1 VETVDPLEV
10 ALSDA
15 LEAIQAV
22 TLELAQL
29 KDIDEVAEG
38 ALGLALRLT
47 RSSVAFIGLA
57 DAAGAYEHVYSRAAG
72 AAAPPPRAE
81 AERLMAAAR
90 SNTHHSICGHPL
102 NAAGE
107 VLGMIGVARISSYS
121 TVDRQAFA
129 IFANHVAS
137 SLQAARLRRRREEMV
152 GALIN
157 LRADLER
164 TEKERLLTVERAASA
179 ERVEVAHELAVEA
192 LLAVSTHAGSNRT
205 LVDFYRHLSKS
216 IAELVGAGRVLFWQ
230 LDEKGSIRPISG
242 GYGTDTEF
250 ISRLEP
256 VPCDPA
262 RDDIASRVVFKDV
275 IFRAA
280 TGDKSPDAGRML
292 ASLGVS
298 SAIGVPWRSG
308 DLRLGLV
315 AAYDSKRPEGF
326 TREDTW
332 VLQKAALSAGLVWQL
347 KLAEGDLKKSIDRL
361 QNVDAARQLLLK
373 AVTTAV
379 DDERKRFASE
389 LHDDA
394 LQKLTAVELNLAR
407 LEEPVGPGQLV
418 LSEVKKLLVQTEDAL
433 RRLLFDV
440 RPPALE
446 DAGGLEQSVVDRLA
460 ILRSLTGIEAKLELE
475 LSEDLTYESRS
486 IVFRQVAEAL
496 TNIEKHAKATQITV
510 RLTTTDGGV
519 YGLVEDN
526 GSGFVV
532 AERNNLPGHLGLLA
546 LKERALMSGGWYK
559 IDSRPGLGTQI
570 EFWIPV
576 SK

>member
-1 VETVDPLEV
+1 METVDPLDV

-15 LEAIQAV
+15 LEAIQAA

-29 KDIDEVAEG
+29 KDVDEVAEV

-47 RSSVAFIGLA
+47 RSSVAFMGLA
-57 DAAGAYEHVYSRAAG
+57 DATGAYEQVYSRASNST
-72 AAAPPPRAE
+72 AAPARAE
-81 AERLMAAAR
+81 AERLMAAAS
-90 SNTHHSICGHPL
+90 SNIHRSICGHSL
-102 NAAGE
+102 KAAGE
-107 VLGMIGVARISSYS
+107 VLGMVGVARDSGYS
-121 TVDRQAFA
+121 AVERQAFA

-164 TEKERLLTVERAASA
+164 TEKQRLLTAERAASA
-179 ERVEVAHELAVEA
+179 ERVEIAHELAVEA
-192 LLAVSTHAGSNRT
+192 LLAVSMHAGSDRKLT
-205 LVDFYRHLSKS
+205 DFYRHLSTS
-216 IAELVGAGRVLFWQ
+216 IAELVGAGKVLFWR
-230 LDEKGSIRPISG
+230 LDEKGMLSPIAG
-242 GYGTDTEF
+242 GYGTDHTF
-250 ISRLEP
+250 ISRLDP
-256 VPCDPA
+256 VACDPD
-262 RDDIASRVVFKDV
+262 RNDIASRVVFQDV
-275 IFRAA
+275 IFRAV
-280 TGDKSPDAGRML
+280 TGDESADAGPWL
-292 ASLGVS
+292 ARVGVS
-298 SAIGVPWRSG
+298 SAMSVTWRSG

-315 AAYDSKRPEGF
+315 AAYDSKRPAGF

-347 KLAEGDLKKSIDRL
+347 KLAERDLKKTIERL

-379 DDERKRFASE
+379 DNERKRFASE

-394 LQKLTAVELNLAR
+394 LQKLTALELHLER
-407 LEEPVGPGQLV
+407 LEEPIGPGKLV
-418 LSEVKKLLVQTEDAL
+418 LREVKKLLVQTEDAL

-440 RPPALE
+440 RPPAIE
-446 DAGGLEQSVVDRLA
+446 DSGGLKQSIVDRLA
-460 ILRSLTGIEAKLELE
+460 ILRSLIGIEAEVELD
-475 LSEDLTYESRS
+475 LSDDLTYESRS

-496 TNIEKHAKATQITV
+496 TNIEKHAKATQIKV
-510 RLTTTDGGV
+510 RVITTAGGV

-526 GSGFVV
+526 GRGFVV

-559 IDSRPGLGTQI
+559 IDSQPGLGTKI

-576 SK
+576 AK

>member
-1 VETVDPLEV
+1 
-10 ALSDA
+10 
-15 LEAIQAV
+15 
-22 TLELAQL
+22 
-29 KDIDEVAEG
+29 
-38 ALGLALRLT
+38 
-47 RSSVAFIGLA
+47 
-57 DAAGAYEHVYSRAAG
+57 
-72 AAAPPPRAE
+72 
-81 AERLMAAAR
+81 
-90 SNTHHSICGHPL
+90 
-102 NAAGE
+102 
-107 VLGMIGVARISSYS
+107 
-121 TVDRQAFA
+121 
-129 IFANHVAS
+129 
-137 SLQAARLRRRREEMV
+137 
-152 GALIN
+152 
-157 LRADLER
+157 
-164 TEKERLLTVERAASA
+164 
-179 ERVEVAHELAVEA
+179 
-192 LLAVSTHAGSNRT
+192 
-205 LVDFYRHLSKS
+205 
-216 IAELVGAGRVLFWQ
+216 
-230 LDEKGSIRPISG
+230 
-242 GYGTDTEF
+242 
-250 ISRLEP
+250 
-256 VPCDPA
+256 
-262 RDDIASRVVFKDV
+262 
-275 IFRAA
+275 
-280 TGDKSPDAGRML
+280 ML
-292 ASLGVS
+292 AGLGVS

-460 ILRSLTGIEAKLELE
+460 ILRSLTGIEAKLELD

-496 TNIEKHAKATQITV
+496 TNIEKHAKATQIRV